1 MSTTKVV
8 TTLVIALILGFAGGF
23 VAQFFVGNTS
33 DSDLSSQINAVKEK
47 VADLES
53 NMSSFVSTGELQK
66 VKSTIDNL
74 KQNTDQ
80 SETQS
85 SQVNWDQIKFQL
97 DDLANRVQ
105 TLETKG
111 TSSAPSNLKV
121 GYVNATE
128 AFTVFTGA
136 VKEERDRVSEL
147 QQKLLDLRNKAIQG
161 EITESEYKEQSDILQ
176 AKRLKAQ
183 LQIDLAMVDKMIES
197 KGFSTIADKL
207 KELRNQAQP
216 IVDELDKTLTRMEEK
231 SASPEEVQGILSQIN
246 NQYSQMDDLLTR
258 LIESKMFQVTTQLA
272 KNRGYDMVFRE
283 KNVLL
288 SSNEE
293 AVDNLTD
300 ATKQILRQEI
310 S

>member
-1 MSTTKVV
+1 LSTTKVV